1 MRQPS
6 PLAGKHRMHAQGKR
20 YTCLR
25 ETDFEERFVNPVLI
39 IPTYWSD
46 GTSQGPGTGI
56 TVYDHVSNLSSG
68 GELARCLNSLGNI
81 TNICR
86 IMLLVAATP
95 GAEEQAREK
104 VWDIAARFGDFD
116 ILVIG
121 QPEIDALHKRLDQ
134 FGFGDRRD
142 AVALTSYGAIRNAGL
157 LIAAA
162 LGHTEVLFIDDDEL
176 IDDRDFIEKG
186 LFGLGKLTRRGIPVL
201 VKTGFYFNR
210 RSRYTA
216 GYRKQWYNIA
226 WKQDELFDT
235 WMEQA
240 MGGARIKPSQVAC
253 GGCLAIH
260 REAWRRVAFDPW
272 IARGEDLDF
281 LLNMRMFGFDVWLDR
296 EWSLRHHPPQSEN
309 ETARFRA
316 NIYRWIYEQHKI
328 SYARTQGDL
337 LPIDP
342 DKLMPY
348 PGAMLKMQISRK
360 LHTTALV
367 RSMGM
372 SERSGY
378 LQAMS
383 SCKDA
388 ERYAQRTCGRFFP
401 FLYAWPELV
410 QAVEGDE
417 QLAASYLERIAELHA
432 ASQQVISLEQEAEEG
447 DEEDVESSEEI
458 LARWVQRAQQ
468 GGRRRRHSA
477 EDGDVG
483 PGRSPVGESVI
494 VRPGGD
500 DAQGPD

>member
-6 PLAGKHRMHAQGKR
+6 PLAGNWRAHAQGKR

-25 ETDFEERFVNPVLI
+25 EADLEERFVNPVII

-56 TVYDHVSNLSSG
+56 TVYDHVSDLAGS

-86 IMLLVAATP
+86 IVLLVVATP
-95 GAEEQAREK
+95 GAEERAREK
-104 VWDIAARFGDFD
+104 VWDIATRFGDFD
-116 ILVIG
+116 MLVVG
-121 QPEIDALHKRLDQ
+121 QPEMDALHERLGQ
-134 FGFGDRRD
+134 FGFGGKED
-142 AVALTSYGAIRNAGL
+142 AVSLTGYGAIRNAGL

-176 IDDRDFIEKG
+176 VDDRDFIEKG

-201 VKTGFYFNR
+201 AKTGFFLNR

-226 WKQDELFDT
+226 WKQDELFDA

-240 MGGARIKPSQVAC
+240 MEGARIKPSQVAC

-260 REAWRRVAFDPW
+260 QEAWRRVAFDPW

-296 EWSLRHHPPQSEN
+296 EWSLRHHPPQSVN

-316 NIYRWIYEQHKI
+316 NIYRWVYEQHKI
-328 SYARTQGDL
+328 AYARTQGDL

-342 DKLMPY
+342 EKLMPY
-348 PGAMLKMQISRK
+348 PGTMLKMQISRK
-360 LHTTALV
+360 LHTTALI

-388 ERYAQRTCGRFFP
+388 ERYAQRNCGRFFP
-401 FLYAWPELV
+401 FLYEWPELV

-417 QLAASYLERIAELHA
+417 QLAAFYLERIAELRA
-432 ASQQVISLEQEAEEG
+432 ASQQVVIPEQEVDED
-447 DEEDVESSEEI
+447 DEEDMGSSEEI
-458 LARWVQRAQQ
+458 LARWTRKAQR
-468 GGRRRRHSA
+468 GGRHRSHPA
-477 EDGDVG
+477 AGDEAA
-483 PGRSPVGESVI
+483 PTQPPVGESVI
-494 VRPGGD
+494 VRPGGGD
-500 DAQGPD
+500 TQGSD